1 MPRFVCRCMD
11 VTEEEVLSVIGEGV
25 RDIQLLKRL
34 TRVGTGPC
42 QGKACLEI
50 LVRILARETGMSPD
64 EVGLITLRQPVDPVR
79 IGTLAGEVNGEE
91 R

>member
-1 MPRFVCRCMD
+1 MD
-11 VTEEEVLSVIGEGV
+11 VTEEEVIELIRDGV

-50 LVRILARETGMSPD
+50 LVKILARETGLTPD

-79 IGTLAGEVNGEE
+79 IGTLAGEVHEE
-91 R
+91 EC